1 MQPFAAIVLIFTLVV
16 PYLSFG
22 ADQAGSNQAA
32 LVGYSPSAGQS
43 EREWE
48 TKFRAIPDPAN
59 LREYMRHLSARPHH
73 VGSPYDKDNAE
84 WILAHFKEWGLD
96 AHIERFD
103 VLFPTPKVRLLEML
117 APTKFTAKL
126 EEPALAV
133 DPTSNQKSE
142 QLPTYNVYSID
153 GDVTGPLVFVNY
165 GLPEDYEK
173 LDRLGISVKGAIVI
187 AKYLHSWRGVKPKVA
202 AEHGAIGCLI
212 YSEPQDDGYTRG
224 DVFPQGPMR
233 NPDGV
238 QRGSVMDFASASP
251 GDPLTPGI
259 GATPD
264 AKRLPLNEAKSI
276 TKIPV
281 LPISYGDAQPLLAA
295 LAGPMAPD
303 KWRGSLPIPYHVGP
317 GPAQVHLKVAF
328 NWDIKP
334 VYDVIAKIPGSVAP
348 DEWII
353 RGNHHDA
360 WVNGAEDP
368 ISGQVSLLEEA
379 RALGLLLKQG
389 WKPRRTIIYTAWDG
403 EEPML
408 LGSTEWVET
417 HADELRQHAA
427 VYINSDSNSRGV
439 LNMGGSHSLEQFING
454 VARDIE
460 DPEAKMPEN
469 KTSGNK
475 MSVWQRAQLSKI
487 AKAKSA
493 DDPNDDPKESR
504 KELRQ
509 RTDLRIDALGSGTDY
524 TAFLDHLGIATLDLG
539 YADEDEGGIYHSVYD
554 DFYWYTHFSDKDF
567 VYGRALAQTVGTSVM
582 RLADAEVLPFDFVN
596 LADTVEM
603 YTKNL
608 QKLLAAKQE
617 EIRERNREL
626 DEGVFQATFDPR
638 RPTVTPP
645 REGVPPHLNFAPMQN
660 AVDSLTR
667 SARHYQQALSQKQA
681 SLDDDAVAAKL
692 GAVNRELIES
702 ERRLTNADGLPR
714 RPWYKHL
721 LYAPGVY
728 TGYGVKTVPG
738 VREGIEQKR
747 YAEAEQEIVRVS
759 KALEDESAL
768 IDSAARELE
777 GAAR

>member
-1 MQPFAAIVLIFTLVV
+1 MRPFAAIVLIFTLAV
-16 PYLSFG
+16 PSLSFG

-32 LVGYSPSAGQS
+32 LAGYAPRSSQS

-48 TKFRAIPDPAN
+48 AKFRALPDPAN
-59 LREYMRHLSARPHH
+59 LREYMRRLSARPHH

-84 WILAHFKEWGLD
+84 WILTHFKEWGLD

-103 VLFPTPKVRLLEML
+103 VLFPTPKLRVVEML

-142 QLPTYNVYSID
+142 QLPTYNAYSID

-212 YSEPQDDGYTRG
+212 YSEPQDDGYSR
-224 DVFPQGPMR
+224 DNVFPAGPMR
-233 NPDGV
+233 PADGV
-238 QRGSVMDFASASP
+238 QRGSVMDFPSSSP
-251 GDPLTPGI
+251 GDPLTPGV

-264 AKRLPLNEAKSI
+264 AKRLALKDAKSI
-276 TKIPV
+276 TKISV
-281 LPISYGDAQPLLAA
+281 LPISYGDARPLLSA
-295 LAGPMAPD
+295 LAVPMAPEE
-303 KWRGSLPIPYHVGP
+303 WRGSLPIPYHVGP
-317 GPAQVHLKVAF
+317 GPAKVHLKVAF
-328 NWDIKP
+328 NWDTKP

-368 ISGQVSLLEEA
+368 ISAQVSLLEEA

-389 WKPRRTIIYTAWDG
+389 WKPRRTIIYCAWDG

-417 HADELRQHAA
+417 HADELREHAA
-427 VYINSDSNSRGV
+427 VYINTDGNDRGI
-439 LNMGGSHSLEQFING
+439 LNMNGSHSLEQFING

-460 DPEAKMPEN
+460 DPETKMQGAGM
-469 KTSGNK
+469 T
-475 MSVWQRAQLSKI
+475 VWQRAQLNKI
-487 AKAKSA
+487 AEAKSA
-493 DDPNDDPKESR
+493 DER
-504 KELRQ
+504 KEFRQ
-509 RTDLRIDALGSGTDY
+509 RADLRIEALGSGTDF
-524 TAFLDHLGIATLDLG
+524 TAFLDHLGIATLDLAYG
-539 YADEDEGGIYHSVYD
+539 GEDEQGIYHSIYD
-554 DFYWYTHFSDKDF
+554 DFYWYTHFSDTDF

-596 LADTVEM
+596 FADTM
-603 YTKNL
+603 QKYTKDL
-608 QKLLAAKQE
+608 EKLLADKQE
-617 EIRERNREL
+617 EIRERNQQL
-626 DEGVFQATFDPR
+626 DDGVFKATLDPR
-638 RPTVTPP
+638 RPTVAPAK
-645 REGVPPHLNFAPMQN
+645 EEVPPHLNFAPMQN
-660 AVDSLTR
+660 AAESLTR
-667 SARHYQQALSQKQA
+667 SAKHYQQALSQKQA
-681 SLDDDAVAAKL
+681 SLGDDAVATKL
-692 GAVNRELIES
+692 GALNQELIKS
-702 ERRLTNADGLPR
+702 ERTLTNADGLPR

-747 YAEAEQEIVRVS
+747 YAEAEQEIVRVA
-759 KALEDESAL
+759 KALEDEAAL
-768 IDSAARELE
+768 IESAARELE
-777 GAAR
+777 GAGR